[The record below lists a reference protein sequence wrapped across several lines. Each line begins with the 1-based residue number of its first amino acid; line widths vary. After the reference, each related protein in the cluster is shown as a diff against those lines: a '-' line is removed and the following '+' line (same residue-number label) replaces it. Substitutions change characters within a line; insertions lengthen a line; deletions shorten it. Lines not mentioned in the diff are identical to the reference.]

1 MKNTQR
7 IWILY
12 AILLSLNCLIA
23 EERLTAAKI
32 HLIINAA
39 KLIQRIHFKNA
50 LTSKFKSKDRLL
62 GKRISACVSTENQ
75 KLRIP
80 SRLIWFDQARPPEAE
95 MIQPYRLQKQG
106 LGQVSIM
113 IPMVWTSPS
122 ISRKQFRMNDTHIPK
137 YCL

>member
-39 KLIQRIHFKNA
+39 KLIQLIHFKNA
-50 LTSKFKSKDRLL
+50 LPSKFKSKDRLL
-62 GKRISACVSTENQ
+62 GKKVFSCVSTENE
-75 KLRIP
+75 KLFVP
-80 SRLIWFDQARPPEAE
+80 SRLIRFDQARPPEAVAQL
-95 MIQPYRLQKQG
+95 ILHPKQ
-106 LGQVSIM
+106 L
-113 IPMVWTSPS
+113 
-122 ISRKQFRMNDTHIPK
+122 R
-137 YCL
+137 